1 MHSLIINRETL
12 ILPLAILITLAG
24 GIFGHHPLKAGM
36 ELLFS
41 LYAGSGSGNHV
52 PKGRISQYSPWRELS
67 DEHTVG
73 KSMMMERKCL

>member
-1 MHSLIINRETL
+1 MPDLIQFRILFHRRILFPYKDHSLIINRETL

-41 LYAGSGSGNHV
+41 LYAGSGSGN
-52 PKGRISQYSPWRELS
+52 PSLW
-67 DEHTVG
+67 TG
-73 KSMMMERKCL
+73 KD